1 MSETVF
7 SLIITYGL
15 YVIFAS
21 AFLSCLALPIPT
33 SLMMLSGGAFAATE
47 DLVLW
52 QVIAAAYTGAILGD
66 QAGYLIG
73 RYGGTPLIEKVA
85 RSPARAAALARARAI
100 VDQYG
105 GFGVFFS
112 TWLTAPLGPWVNF
125 IAGATGLSWTRFALW
140 DLLGETIWV
149 ALYVGLGFAFANHI
163 ATVANIVSDVIGL
176 LVALTLAMTMMIWIR
191 GAMHGHKHEVALNQ
205 SVK

>member
-1 MSETVF
+1 MTEVVF
-7 SLIITYGL
+7 TLVTTYGV

-33 SLMMLSGGAFAATE
+33 SLMMLSGGAFVASG

-52 QVIAAAYTGAILGD
+52 QVIAAAFAGAIIGD

-73 RYGGTPLIEKVA
+73 HYGGTPLVEKLA
-85 RSPARAAALARARAI
+85 RSPARAAALTRARTM
-100 VDQYG
+100 VNHYG

-125 IAGATGLSWTRFALW
+125 IAGATGLSWVRFAIW
-140 DLLGETIWV
+140 DFLGETIWV
-149 ALYVGLGFAFANHI
+149 SLYVGLGFTFASQI
-163 ATVANIVSDVIGL
+163 STVADIMSDIIGL
-176 LVALTLAMTMMIWIR
+176 IAAAAVAIAMMLWIR
-191 GAMHGHKHEVALNQ
+191 GSLRQRKPQN
-205 SVK
+205 